1 MCRHVPG
8 VAAVGFGE
16 MMSKLQGGRAAL
28 VSTYNFLTICGRQ
41 TIVCPSPSFQRPLSY
56 RERPLLLCVA
66 RSIRYIPPSTMST
79 RNENELDFAQDLDFS
94 EILTNPILDIAARF
108 WEEDRYEAFQVCYRS
123 MRKIDDLVDDRKEV
137 GEDITPKEMTEIR
150 DLMLGWLEAAR
161 QGDRSNPFL
170 QDFLK
175 TLDHFALPLWP
186 WERLCVAMSYDLDHN
201 GFANFRAFLRY
212 TEGAA
217 IAPAS
222 VFMHLCG
229 VTRTGSGYTPPAYDI
244 REAAR
249 PLAIFSYL
257 VHIMRDFQKDHMRGL
272 NYFAEDGLARFDLS
286 VDDLADM
293 ARKGEVTPQFR
304 KLIARYVGFA
314 EYYRAR
320 SRRTID
326 AILPYLAPRYQLSFE
341 MIYSL
346 YMQIFERIDP
356 NVGNFTTAETNPS
369 PSQVNARIEDTVQRF
384 RAVPTC

>member
-1 MCRHVPG
+1 MLCT
-8 VAAVGFGE
+8 A
-16 MMSKLQGGRAAL
+16 GR
-28 VSTYNFLTICGRQ
+28 
-41 TIVCPSPSFQRPLSY
+41 
-56 RERPLLLCVA
+56 
-66 RSIRYIPPSTMST
+66 IRYIPASTMST
-79 RNENELDFAQDLDFS
+79 RKETNLDFAQNLDFS

-123 MRKIDDLVDDRKEV
+123 MRKIDDLVDDRKEA
-137 GEDITPKEMTEIR
+137 GTKITPEEMAEMR

-161 QGDRSNPFL
+161 CGDRSNPFL

-175 TLDHFALPLWP
+175 TLDRFALPLWP

-212 TEGAA
+212 AEGAA

-229 VTRTGSGYTPPAYDI
+229 VTKTKRGYTPPAYNI

-249 PLAIFSYL
+249 PLAVFSYL
-257 VHIMRDFQKDHMRGL
+257 VHIMRDFQKDHVRGL
-272 NYFAEDGLARFDLS
+272 NYFAEDQLVGFDLT
-286 VDDLADM
+286 VEGLGEM
-293 ARKGEVTPQFR
+293 ARRGEVTPQFR
-304 KLIARYVGFA
+304 RLIARYVDFA
-314 EYYRAR
+314 EYYRAKA
-320 SRRTID
+320 RRTID
-326 AILPYLAPRYQLSFE
+326 AILPCLEPRYQLSFE

-369 PSQVNARIEDTVQRF
+369 SSQVNARIKDTVNGL
-384 RAVPTC
+384 RAISVR